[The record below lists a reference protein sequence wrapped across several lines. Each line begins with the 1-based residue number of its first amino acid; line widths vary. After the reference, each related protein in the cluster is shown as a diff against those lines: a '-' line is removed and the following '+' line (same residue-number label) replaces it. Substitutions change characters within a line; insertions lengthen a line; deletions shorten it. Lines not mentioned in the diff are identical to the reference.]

1 MGYHNVKDYPEGKAD
16 WVHAGL
22 PAEGEAPSKT

>member
-1 MGYHNVKDYPEGKAD
+1 MGYKNVKDYQEGKAD

-22 PAEGEAPSKT
+22 PTEGQAPVTS